1 MFRKIMR
8 HSFLSLSFAV
18 AFDAIQSNITS
29 KNVSAFV
36 VPPRHNLVYVNP
48 LHAVSVEPLSQ
59 LTAPDEVTDAPLMR
73 DIEMLN
79 NMLAE
84 VVERDNPVVHDLYT
98 RFRRHG
104 TIYFDV
110 IAELLSHLPP
120 NIRFTCFTKSIIDP
134 CLPQD

>member
-1 MFRKIMR
+1 MR
-8 HSFLSLSFAV
+8 YSFLSLSFAV
-18 AFDAIQSNITS
+18 ALDAIQSNITC

-36 VPPRHNLVYVNP
+36 VPPRQNLVYVSP

-104 TIYFDV
+104 TISYNV
-110 IAELLSHLPP
+110 IAKLFSHPP
-120 NIRFTCFTKSIIDP
+120 S
-134 CLPQD
+134 

>member
-1 MFRKIMR
+1 MAREQIWVFDIRA
-8 HSFLSLSFAV
+8 FLPFNSTHMKFLILLSCAV
-18 AFDAIQSNITS
+18 ALEGLNSNSTS
-29 KNVSAFV
+29 TNASAFV
-36 VPPRHNLVYVNP
+36 IAPQQKLIYVNNP

-59 LTAPDEVTDAPLMR
+59 LTAPDDINDAPLMR

-104 TIYFDV
+104 KIF
-110 IAELLSHLPP
+110 LP
-120 NIRFTCFTKSIIDP
+120 RRR
-134 CLPQD
+134 